1 MAIKYNGENVM
12 TYLLTLLKGKFDTKV
27 DKETGKG
34 LSEANFTTDE
44 KTKLANIAA
53 EANKY
58 ELPKAT
64 GTELGGVMV
73 GSGLKSDASGKIS
86 VDTVDNL
93 TSADTDKALS
103 AAQGKALKSAID
115 KITGDMGELG
125 GGDMMKATYDT
136 DDDGVVDDAA
146 KLGGQAPAYY
156 AVAET
161 VNTAL
166 SGKVDVIAGKQLSTE
181 DYTTAEKTKLG
192 NIAAGAEVNQNAY
205 AKVKVGAVTL
215 TAGDKSDT
223 LNVEAGAN
231 MSVTADATGKK
242 VVIAGDYK
250 TATVDTA
257 GLMSGADKAKLN
269 GLSNYDLSAATATKL
284 GGVKI
289 GGNVDVATDGTISVK
304 DASTAQKGV
313 VQLSSATDSD
323 SEVVAATAKAVKAAY
338 VLASGKQSPAT
349 SLAGYGIG
357 DAYTKDEIDGMVA
370 SSFHYKGTKATYAD
384 LPAAAQNKVGDV
396 WNITTKDDAHS
407 VKAGDNVAWTG
418 TGWDVLSGVVD
429 LSAYTPTAEF
439 VEYTNNEVQ
448 AIWDQVF
455 TA

>member
-418 TGWDVLSGVVD
+418 TEWDVLSGVVD

>member
-136 DDDGVVDDAA
+136 DDDGVVDNAA

>member
-136 DDDGVVDDAA
+136 DDDGVVDNAA

-407 VKAGDNVAWTG
+407 VQAGDNVAWTG
-418 TGWDVLSGVVD
+418 TEWDVLSGVVD

>member
-34 LSEANFTTDE
+34 LSEANFTADE

-64 GTELGGVMV
+64 DTELGGVKV
-73 GSGLKSDASGKIS
+73 GSGLKSDVDGKIS

-93 TSADTDKALS
+93 TSTDTSKALS

-115 KITGDMGELG
+115 KITGDIGALG

-166 SGKVDVIAGKQLSTE
+166 SGKVDVVVGKQLSTE

-257 GLMSGADKAKLN
+257 GLMSGADKAKLD

-289 GGNVDVATDGTISVK
+289 GGNVSVAADGTISVK

-357 DAYTKDEIDGMVA
+357 DAYTKDEVDGLVA
-370 SSFHYKGTKATYAD
+370 SSFHYKGTKAKYSD
-384 LPAAAQNKVGDV
+384 LPAVDSNKVGDV
-396 WNITTKDDAHS
+396 WNITTADKANNI
-407 VKAGDNVAWTG
+407 KAGDNVAWTG
-418 TGWDVLSGVVD
+418 TEWDVLSGVVD

>member
-34 LSEANFTTDE
+34 LSEANFTADE

-64 GTELGGVMV
+64 DTELGGVKV
-73 GSGLKSDASGKIS
+73 GSGLKSDVDGKIS

-93 TSADTDKALS
+93 TSTDSSKALS

-115 KITGDMGELG
+115 KMTGDIGALG

-205 AKVKVGAVTL
+205 TKVKVGAVTL

-257 GLMSGADKAKLN
+257 GLMSGADKAKLD

-323 SEVVAATAKAVKAAY
+323 SEVVAATAKAVQSAY
-338 VLASGKQSPAT
+338 ALANSKQSPAT
-349 SLAGYGIG
+349 TLAGYGIG
-357 DAYTKDEIDGMVA
+357 NAYTKDEVDGLVA
-370 SSFHYKGTKATYAD
+370 SSFHYKGTKAKYSD
-384 LPAAAQNKVGDV
+384 LPAASNKVGDV
-396 WNITTKDDAHS
+396 WNITTADKVHNI
-407 VKAGDNVAWTG
+407 KAGDNVAWTG
-418 TGWDVLSGVVD
+418 TEWDVLAGVVD
-429 LSAYTPTAEF
+429 LSAYTPTDEF
-439 VEYTNNEVQ
+439 VEYTNPEVQ
-448 AIWDQVF
+448 AIWDKVF

>member
-27 DKETGKG
+27 DKEAGKG
-34 LSEANFTTDE
+34 LSEANFTADE

-64 GTELGGVMV
+64 DTELGGVKV
-73 GSGLKSDASGKIS
+73 GSGLKSDVDGKIS

-93 TSADTDKALS
+93 TSTDPSKALS

-115 KITGDMGELG
+115 KMTGDIGALG

-370 SSFHYKGTKATYAD
+370 SSFHYKGTKETYAD

-418 TGWDVLSGVVD
+418 TEWDVLSGVVD

>member
-34 LSEANFTTDE
+34 LSEANFTADE

-64 GTELGGVMV
+64 STELGGVMV
-73 GSGLKSDASGKIS
+73 GSGLKSDTSGKIS

-93 TSADTDKALS
+93 TSTDTDKALS

-115 KITGDMGELG
+115 KITGDIGELG

-146 KLGGQAPAYY
+146 KLGGHAPTYF
-156 AVAET
+156 AVADT
-161 VNTAL
+161 VTTGL
-166 SGKVDVIAGKQLSTE
+166 GKKVDKVDGKQLSTE

-242 VVIAGDYK
+242 VIIAGDYK

-257 GLMSGADKAKLN
+257 GLMSGADKAKLD

-289 GGNVDVATDGTISVK
+289 GSNVDVTTDGTISVK

-323 SEVVAATAKAVKAAY
+323 SEVVAATAKAVKSAY
-338 VLASGKQSPAT
+338 ALANSKQSPAT
-349 SLAGYGIG
+349 TLAGYGIG
-357 DAYTKDEIDGMVA
+357 NAYTKDEVDGLVT
-370 SSFHYKGTKATYAD
+370 SSFHYKGTKAKYSD
-384 LPAAAQNKVGDV
+384 LPAAASNKVGDV
-396 WNITTKDDAHS
+396 WNITTADKANNI
-407 VKAGDNVAWTG
+407 KAGDNVAWTG
-418 TGWDVLSGVVD
+418 TEWDVLSGVVD

-439 VEYTNNEVQ
+439 IEYTNSEVQ

-455 TA
+455 SA

>member
-34 LSEANFTTDE
+34 LSEANFTADE

-64 GTELGGVMV
+64 DTELGGIKV
-73 GSGLKSDASGKIS
+73 GSGLKSDVDGKIS

-93 TSADTDKALS
+93 TSTDTSKALS

-115 KITGDMGELG
+115 KITGDIGALG

-257 GLMSGADKAKLN
+257 GLMSGADKAKLD

-384 LPAAAQNKVGDV
+384 LPAAAQNKAGDV
-396 WNITTKDDAHS
+396 WNITAKDDAHN

-418 TGWDVLSGVVD
+418 TEWDVLSGVVD

-439 VEYTNNEVQ
+439 IEYTNPEVQ

-455 TA
+455 SA